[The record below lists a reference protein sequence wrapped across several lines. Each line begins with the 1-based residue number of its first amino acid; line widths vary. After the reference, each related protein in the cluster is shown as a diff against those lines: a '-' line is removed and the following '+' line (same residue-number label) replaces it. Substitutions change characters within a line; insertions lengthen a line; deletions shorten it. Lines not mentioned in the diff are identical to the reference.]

1 MGKIKH
7 SSTVD
12 KVAMELIKNPL
23 ATQEEISL
31 NIGVHRSNV
40 SRSMK
45 KAQEIAPKDERV
57 INLTDT
63 DFKILRLTQ
72 KETIVRLEDR
82 EARKEINS
90 RDLTYIGDV
99 AAKRYTI
106 FRGEITDAQGGLKEL
121 IPADKDAVA
130 QVLKENGLG

>member
-1 MGKIKH
+1 MAGTEKADKII
-7 SSTVD
+7 
-12 KVAMELIKNPL
+12 AARIKFPL
-23 ATQEEISL
+23 ATQREL
-31 NIGVHRSNV
+31 A
-40 SRSMK
+40 K
-45 KAQEIAPKDERV
+45 KVGMSQSAVGRADLKMGKVGSKDERV

-63 DFKILRLTQ
+63 DFKILQLTQ
-72 KETIVRLEDR
+72 KETIVRLDDR
-82 EARKEINS
+82 QARKEINS

-121 IPADKDAVA
+121 SPADKNAVA